1 MAAENVALQVNF
13 KLVDGTLINI
23 YAKDAKDLESQLTTV
38 QDSSSL
44 ITSVVKSLND
54 AAGMNVAVS
63 NVKAAFPTSAPINGD
78 SPTCAHGSMQF
89 REGVGSKGPWK
100 GWMCAAPKGSVPKCE
115 TVWVR

>member
-23 YAKDAKDLESQLTTV
+23 YAKDAKDLETQLTTV
-38 QDSSSL
+38 QDASSL
-44 ITSVVKSLND
+44 ITSVTKSLNES
-54 AAGMNVAVS
+54 AGMNVAVS
-63 NVKAAFPTSAPINGD
+63 NVKAAFPTAAPVNGD

-89 REGVGSKGPWK
+89 REGVGAKGPWK
-100 GWMCAAPKGSVPKCE
+100 GWMCAAPKGSTPKCD